1 VFACF
6 SAAALIAERRS
17 FLFLGGMIGSGLT
30 TLFWLSFLNI
40 FFGSYV
46 VFNIQLYLGLLVFS
60 GFIIFDTQLMIER
73 ALMDPQNAD
82 FVRTYFFLIDI
93 FLMIYLGDSLELF
106 LDFLNVFIRLL
117 IILTKNRKK
126 SDRK

>member
-1 VFACF
+1 
-6 SAAALIAERRS
+6 
-17 FLFLGGMIGSGLT
+17 
-30 TLFWLSFLNI
+30 
-40 FFGSYV
+40 
-46 VFNIQLYLGLLVFS
+46 
-60 GFIIFDTQLMIER
+60 MIER